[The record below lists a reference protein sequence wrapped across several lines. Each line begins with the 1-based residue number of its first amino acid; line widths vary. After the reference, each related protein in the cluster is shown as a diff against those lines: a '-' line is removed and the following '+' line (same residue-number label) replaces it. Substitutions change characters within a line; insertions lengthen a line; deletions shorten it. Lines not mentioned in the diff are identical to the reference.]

1 MTFMLL
7 CNANKSS
14 CFGSRGG
21 SSSPK
26 SDPEG
31 KLRSA
36 KKAPRCKTGAPSD
49 RPPQSLSMTDKNPPG
64 AVSPI
69 GGDVVAAVVRGG
81 VGSAIGVSSSRGIT
95 PVSVAMA
102 VTVAGVTVAGV
113 AVGAVVRGA
122 SFDTAKVGLAA
133 AIETTQSGSTIETRP
148 TTRDVTRRCARRS
161 PWRKARGKSGR
172 RPTEWRTTRET
183 RRRTTGTEA
192 RRRTGEHRR
201 RTRRRTG

>member
-1 MTFMLL
+1 
-7 CNANKSS
+7 
-14 CFGSRGG
+14 
-21 SSSPK
+21 
-26 SDPEG
+26 
-31 KLRSA
+31 
-36 KKAPRCKTGAPSD
+36 
-49 RPPQSLSMTDKNPPG
+49 MTDKNPPV

-161 PWRKARGKSGR
+161 PWKARGKSGR

>member
-1 MTFMLL
+1 
-7 CNANKSS
+7 
-14 CFGSRGG
+14 
-21 SSSPK
+21 
-26 SDPEG
+26 
-31 KLRSA
+31 
-36 KKAPRCKTGAPSD
+36 
-49 RPPQSLSMTDKNPPG
+49 MTDKNPPV
-64 AVSPI
+64 AISPI
-69 GGDVVAAVVRGG
+69 GRDVVAAVVSGG
-81 VGSAIGVSSSRGIT
+81 VGSTIGVSSSRGIT
-95 PVSVAMA
+95 PVPVAMA

-133 AIETTQSGSTIETRP
+133 AIETAQSSSSIETRR
-148 TTRDVTRRCARRS
+148 TARDVTRRYARGP

-172 RPTEWRTTRET
+172 RTTEGRT